1 MRVVNSDVTIPSY
14 PSEMKRFQKDITM
27 SKYFAILLALTLIVL
42 SSWKIYD
49 IYAFQPCPFKWHGGS
64 PTDSHVGSCWCGND
78 MYCMCT
84 PSLAID
90 VVIEFEA
97 ALEGSTKSSTY
108 FVFVERRDPP
118 FGVAIPGGFVNVGE
132 TVENAAIRELKE
144 ETNLTVSRL
153 EQFKLYSDPTRDKR
167 RHTASMV
174 YRCVVHS
181 IGELHSGDDAKR
193 LKVVK
198 LADVRSLSFAFDHS
212 HILHE
217 YLQKFH
223 PI

>member
-1 MRVVNSDVTIPSY
+1 
-14 PSEMKRFQKDITM
+14 M
-27 SKYFAILLALTLIVL
+27 SKYYIILFASTTLFLLV
-42 SSWKIYD
+42 WRIYD
-49 IYAFQPCPFKWHGGS
+49 WFAFQPCPFTWHGGS
-64 PTDSHVGSCWCGND
+64 PTGSHVGSCWCGND

-97 ALEGSTKSSTY
+97 VVEGSTESAIY
-108 FVFVERRDPP
+108 FVFVDRRDPP
-118 FGVAIPGGFVNVGE
+118 FGLAIPGGFVNVGE

-144 ETNLTVSRL
+144 ETNLTVSKL

-174 YRCVVHS
+174 FRCVVHS

-193 LKVVK
+193 LRVVK
-198 LADVRSLSFAFDHS
+198 LADVKALSFAFDHG
-212 HILHE
+212 HILHQ
-217 YLQKFH
+217 YMQKFH
-223 PI
+223 PKS